1 MNFLRRTPL
10 SGVRSFALRGHGPSH
25 GADGFQLGQAVGST
39 LPFSTA
45 QTKSSYRVALTT
57 WGYFFT
63 GIGLPCWAVWYSANK
78 EAK

>member
-25 GADGFQLGQAVGST
+25 GPDGFQLGQAVGTT

-45 QTKSSYRVALTT
+45 QTAKPFRVGLST
-57 WGYFFT
+57 WGYFVA
-63 GIGLPCWAVWYSANK
+63 GIGLPTWAVWYSANK